1 MRKSKEK
8 DLCMLMRRFTDS
20 LFRIMTLRCK
30 FGAVYI
36 PVLISRR
43 WVTGGKRKGRGR
55 RKERRGGRD
64 RNKNRYM
71 SYELLHLLIKPR
83 D

>member
-30 FGAVYI
+30 FGVVYI

-43 WVTGGKRKGRGR
+43 WVTGGKRKEGEE
-55 RKERRGGRD
+55 ERREGGEEIEIRTD
-64 RNKNRYM
+64 ICRMNY
-71 SYELLHLLIKPR
+71 YIY
-83 D
+83 